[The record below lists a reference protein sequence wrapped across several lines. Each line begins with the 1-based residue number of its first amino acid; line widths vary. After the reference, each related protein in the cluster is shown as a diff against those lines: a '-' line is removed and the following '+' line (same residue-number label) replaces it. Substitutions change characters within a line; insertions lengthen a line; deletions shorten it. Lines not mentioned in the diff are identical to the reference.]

1 MNNEYKTSDLTV
13 KSFRGISK
21 EVTLNFK
28 DITILYGVNGMGKSS
43 FINSLEYL
51 LTKKLDFL
59 NKTTID
65 KKNAPIHKNSSK
77 KDVKI
82 NLNFDNGEYLNL
94 KGGSKGIKKILKNP
108 YIKNAS
114 FILNRSKLLT
124 FIEGTQTNRY
134 DAVLDLCGIKDI
146 NKIESAFSSSTS
158 TLKKELTSTESRF
171 EDNLNELSNLLFGD
185 KYSSYDE
192 CIEKL
197 NSILSENDI
206 EVITENTDIDKF
218 INKLDI
224 SRFTLIKSKID
235 EYKEHLNNIDFTNL
249 ISNLN
254 DVINVYQKLAS
265 TNLKSSQYLLNI
277 LNNSL
282 DFFDLTDSDSC
293 PVCENSI
300 DNEKTINLIKE
311 KISKISQ
318 SNSDFNDWKKELKNL
333 ILNVDNQIRICER
346 LDEINSEYGNLTNES
361 KITLN
366 YSELITLKNDLE
378 EFMELKKVAT
388 DFTEFNVDELD
399 NQLNL
404 IKQNMIDFENN
415 QNIDELSNIYNA
427 LFIVKELNLLNLG
440 IKNLIKQ
447 HSVAKKSFEIFKQT
461 KKNYLNEMI
470 FEIRD
475 DVKYFYEYIHDEDSI
490 NSPDIVLTDSKKI
503 DVYLDSFGDIVD
515 SRSYASEGHLD
526 TLGICIF
533 LAFNKKFNEL
543 PLIVLDDVFTTVD
556 VYHKDKIANLI
567 INELSDY
574 QFFITTHNV
583 PWANQLKN
591 MCKSNNKEYILYE
604 ITDWTLDNGP
614 VLEIK
619 EDDDYIHE
627 KERKNVIK
635 NISDKLKDDA
645 SSIDDIF
652 SDIGKL

>member
-158 TLKKELTSTESRF
+158 TLKKELSSTESRF

-218 INKLDI
+218 INKLD
-224 SRFTLIKSKID
+224 F
-235 EYKEHLNNIDFTNL
+235 
-249 ISNLN
+249 SN
-254 DVINVYQKLAS
+254 VNV
-265 TNLKSSQYLLNI
+265 
-277 LNNSL
+277 
-282 DFFDLTDSDSC
+282 
-293 PVCENSI
+293 
-300 DNEKTINLIKE
+300 TIC
-311 KISKISQ
+311 
-318 SNSDFNDWKKELKNL
+318 KKE
-333 ILNVDNQIRICER
+333 
-346 LDEINSEYGNLTNES
+346 
-361 KITLN
+361 
-366 YSELITLKNDLE
+366 
-378 EFMELKKVAT
+378 
-388 DFTEFNVDELD
+388 
-399 NQLNL
+399 
-404 IKQNMIDFENN
+404 
-415 QNIDELSNIYNA
+415 
-427 LFIVKELNLLNLG
+427 VKE
-440 IKNLIKQ
+440 
-447 HSVAKKSFEIFKQT
+447 
-461 KKNYLNEMI
+461 
-470 FEIRD
+470 
-475 DVKYFYEYIHDEDSI
+475 
-490 NSPDIVLTDSKKI
+490 
-503 DVYLDSFGDIVD
+503 
-515 SRSYASEGHLD
+515 
-526 TLGICIF
+526 
-533 LAFNKKFNEL
+533 
-543 PLIVLDDVFTTVD
+543 
-556 VYHKDKIANLI
+556 
-567 INELSDY
+567 
-574 QFFITTHNV
+574 
-583 PWANQLKN
+583 
-591 MCKSNNKEYILYE
+591 
-604 ITDWTLDNGP
+604 
-614 VLEIK
+614 
-619 EDDDYIHE
+619 
-627 KERKNVIK
+627 
-635 NISDKLKDDA
+635 
-645 SSIDDIF
+645 
-652 SDIGKL
+652 

>member
-158 TLKKELTSTESRF
+158 TLKKELSSTESRF

-197 NSILSENDI
+197 NSILSENGI

-378 EFMELKKVAT
+378 EFMELKR
-388 DFTEFNVDELD
+388 L
-399 NQLNL
+399 QQ
-404 IKQNMIDFENN
+404 I
-415 QNIDELSNIYNA
+415 
-427 LFIVKELNLLNLG
+427 
-440 IKNLIKQ
+440 
-447 HSVAKKSFEIFKQT
+447 
-461 KKNYLNEMI
+461 
-470 FEIRD
+470 
-475 DVKYFYEYIHDEDSI
+475 
-490 NSPDIVLTDSKKI
+490 
-503 DVYLDSFGDIVD
+503 
-515 SRSYASEGHLD
+515 SRSLMLMS
-526 TLGICIF
+526 
-533 LAFNKKFNEL
+533 
-543 PLIVLDDVFTTVD
+543 
-556 VYHKDKIANLI
+556 
-567 INELSDY
+567 
-574 QFFITTHNV
+574 
-583 PWANQLKN
+583 
-591 MCKSNNKEYILYE
+591 
-604 ITDWTLDNGP
+604 
-614 VLEIK
+614 
-619 EDDDYIHE
+619 
-627 KERKNVIK
+627 
-635 NISDKLKDDA
+635 
-645 SSIDDIF
+645 
-652 SDIGKL
+652 